1 MKYSDIRTILAIYEE
16 RSFTAAA
23 KRLFI
28 SQPAVSQ
35 IVSQLEK
42 ELNLLLFVR
51 NNGEIIPTEACE
63 TFVHT
68 AREIVDLWQN
78 LEKEMSSYNSEHLL
92 RIGTTSFFFQFFSF
106 DSKSTLA
113 QQYPDIEYNINI
125 IEDTASNI
133 ERLTYDGQ
141 LDFCFTRLPLH
152 QSTLKY
158 EPLFTE
164 EILFAVPVDHPV
176 CKRFAANASGS
187 FSVID
192 LKEFRSSDFI
202 MVNNPRITPLCHKM
216 CEAAGYRPKTVMQPV
231 SWEHVISGIRSGR
244 GVGFLS
250 NLHIKK
256 EYSDKLRYF
265 HIDSKYA
272 TMEQVVA
279 YRSTYRISN
288 KARYFIDSFRE
299 FVQHSLTEIEQ

>member
-1 MKYSDIRTILAIYEE
+1 MKYSDIKTILTIYEE

-35 IVSQLEK
+35 TVSQLEK

-51 NNGEIIPTEACE
+51 NNGEIIPTDACE
-63 TFVHT
+63 AFVSI
-68 AREIVDLWQN
+68 AEKIVDLWQS
-78 LEKEMSSYNSEHLL
+78 LEKEMASYNSEHLL
-92 RIGTTSFFFQFFSF
+92 KIGTTSFFFQFFSYN
-106 DSKSTLA
+106 SNAALTR
-113 QQYPDIEYNINI
+113 QYPNLQYNI

-133 ERLTYDGQ
+133 ERLTHEGQ

-152 QSTLKY
+152 HANLKY

-164 EILFAVPVDHPV
+164 EILFAVPTDHPV
-176 CKRFAANASGS
+176 CKKFPIREHEPFPT
-187 FSVID
+187 ID
-192 LKEFRSSDFI
+192 LGEFRCSDFV
-202 MVNNPRITPLCHKM
+202 MVNNPRITPLCHRM
-216 CEAAGYRPKTVMQPV
+216 CEATGYHPKIVMQPV
-231 SWEHVISGIRSGR
+231 SWEHIIAAICSGR

-256 EYSDKLRYF
+256 EDSDKLRFF
-265 HIDSKYA
+265 HINSELAK
-272 TMEQVVA
+272 MEQVVA
-279 YRSTYRISN
+279 YRSTYRINN

-299 FVQHSLTEIEQ
+299 FVQNSLNEVEQRR